1 MTATHPKMKSST
13 TTLFTKSS
21 TVSLVCTA
29 ALSCSGQTRRAPPR
43 PFSSRSVQAQR
54 SSFRCI
60 STKGAIIQ
68 PQLFPIPCAF
78 FGIAFVGGIE
88 FFWEGLRLV
97 LPVVAVFVAASG
109 CIFPPCF
116 ELQVQGPVG
125 CSNACQCIVCAR
137 AALSESTKEMGA
149 ATSTTPMIDVLDVAV
164 LLNQIPGS
172 IAECYVSCQ
181 IRICSLMLWRAQRV
195 LGEYID
201 AKLPAECRPSTCLG
215 S

>member
-1 MTATHPKMKSST
+1 
-13 TTLFTKSS
+13 
-21 TVSLVCTA
+21 
-29 ALSCSGQTRRAPPR
+29 
-43 PFSSRSVQAQR
+43 
-54 SSFRCI
+54 
-60 STKGAIIQ
+60 
-68 PQLFPIPCAF
+68 
-78 FGIAFVGGIE
+78 
-88 FFWEGLRLV
+88 LV

-164 LLNQIPGS
+164 LLNQIPVPTDENKPDSFLGTKHPHRAQIPGS